1 MARELK
7 ALVVVAAVGMLV
19 YFMAFAG
26 TSVAEHGEHAEH
38 VGHDEQFGG
47 VTIFVEACVVR
58 VEVEALEEIAAGS
71 DILNLGSISAAKVLG
86 CVESEDAEVISTIK
100 LALGNDSDGEI
111 TTKETSTVK
120 GKDNVGRADEHAQ
133 RDIAISFQAE
143 AIVRTV
149 EKIAVKFSFKQAVA
163 EKASSTSGDQ
173 EQEEEVVD
181 TFEVSSTLALETGRP
196 RVVGAKKNDDAATF
210 LILRADI

>member
-26 TSVAEHGEHAEH
+26 TSVAEHGEHA
-38 VGHDEQFGG
+38 GHGEQFGG

-133 RDIAISFQAE
+133 REIAISFQAE

-163 EKASSTSGDQ
+163 EKASSTMRQHS
-173 EQEEEVVD
+173 
-181 TFEVSSTLALETGRP
+181 
-196 RVVGAKKNDDAATF
+196 
-210 LILRADI
+210 